1 MRLLSHKCDGNQP
14 LFQDVIDDYMSKA
27 LPAKSPTEDE
37 ADDDDDE
44 DDEDDGD
51 QSYADFTK
59 WLDQSLAGDDGD
71 KQPKGEPVAAPATPV
86 PTPASAVAPTCCQL
100 CKKPLTECNLV
111 LSQMCNFCV
120 A

>member
-44 DDEDDGD
+44 DDEDEGD

-59 WLDQSLAGDDGD
+59 W
-71 KQPKGEPVAAPATPV
+71 
-86 PTPASAVAPTCCQL
+86 VAPTCCQL